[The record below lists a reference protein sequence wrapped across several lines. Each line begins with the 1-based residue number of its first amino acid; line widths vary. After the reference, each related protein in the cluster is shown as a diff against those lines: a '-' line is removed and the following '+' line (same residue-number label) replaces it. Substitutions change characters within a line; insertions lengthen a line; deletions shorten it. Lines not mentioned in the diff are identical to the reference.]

1 MKRYTIRLLGKK
13 SFLLTIILSATNI
26 VYSMPQPYGS
36 VPKYDW
42 DRLEG
47 VYVSM
52 DCWVHHAINYNPR
65 NFLIEPTNLQIIGDG
80 LTPKEMLY
88 KGTYG
93 NPTLKDNATVE
104 FAKFF
109 NNDLVRYDY
118 NELTDTDIDWT
129 LHPDGREKS
138 YIEMVEY
145 VSNQYT
151 NHIPNKTL
159 KYIPMTPSGFKYS
172 NHECQVYIIDFSK
185 NVFYTI
191 IDNDLSDIW
200 LDREN
205 DYYHDLINKKFK
217 IKRKEIRFNDFQSFR
232 RHTDMFGDPKKA
244 RIQWMQHLQVPT
256 GPSPLKLMEHGL
268 TTEYNELSSY
278 GINIR
283 KSSRNKKDYHLRG
296 KTGISHRDEHID
308 FIKSRG
314 TYGIFTHN
322 YFKKF
327 PYLWE
332 YPLSS
337 MFVRISSHIPPRWKG
352 DGTVSSYDILS
363 KIKIQ
368 SNDSFN
374 YGLVDTSHVFAMDGT
389 LQSSIP
395 LFSGEVYK
403 KDSTTDLKLTK
414 LFDKNSAGNLLNKVI
429 GLEFNLH
436 DYIKNNKDKII
447 QDVLPSVSNIK
458 YTISSGHYYILPQKY
473 SKVFTNNLLEYHEFD
488 KPTKTVRGLRIVDQ
502 VYNPKMVSEE
512 VLSDFTIR
520 GNKTLD
526 KLVNGFYSG
535 VGGNMSSADRR
546 GLRGKLIGP
555 LKQVGV
561 DEERF
566 GGRKQYRQWFT
577 PENAIGTR
585 EWYTKDE
592 VIKYFGSEL
601 KAIENDIVP
610 EDSVFFRQNHWVKN
624 ITLLYGKK
632 GIIET
637 INVDN
642 LKNRNEEGFPNR
654 KETKTTQLEITWDV
668 RWSEHNGVFDK
679 KNPRYGQTNNWFVI
693 NIKSLNKKIYFLATS
708 MGSGGRYYG
717 WDALKGNSSSDLGMR
732 IPEKN
737 ISLFDKL
744 RKSYNASVEKTPIA
758 ERKVTYLSNLIDKE
772 IADGDKKRS
781 FQILLRINQ
790 PGNSSYTMKTIALP
804 NLNNYPKLGVPEY
817 RVLYSPFT
825 PYSDDTEYIIDL
837 DRHIIETDLM
847 IDIYGMVIAR

>member
-217 IKRKEIRFNDFQSFR
+217 IKRKEIRFNEIKSFD
-232 RHTDMFGDPKKA
+232 HFSKYHDTYVVGDPKKA

-458 YTISSGHYYILPQKY
+458 YTLSSGHYYILPQKY
-473 SKVFTNNLLEYHEFD
+473 SKVFTNNLIESLELD
-488 KPTKTVRGLRIVDQ
+488 KPTKIVTGLRIVDQ

-512 VLSDFTIR
+512 VPSDLTI
-520 GNKTLD
+520 TMDVSLQQ
-526 KLVNGFYSG
+526 
-535 VGGNMSSADRR
+535 
-546 GLRGKLIGP
+546 LI
-555 LKQVGV
+555 
-561 DEERF
+561 ET
-566 GGRKQYRQWFT
+566 GGRRDQAYEQWIF
-577 PENAIGTR
+577 PEGDIGTR

-610 EDSVFFRQNHWVKN
+610 EDNVFFRQNYWVKN

-637 INVDN
+637 VNLDN
-642 LKNRNEEGFPNR
+642 LKNRNEGGFPNP
-654 KETKTTQLEITWDV
+654 KETKPTRFEITWDV
-668 RWSEHNGVFDK
+668 DRWFEHNGVFDK
-679 KNPRYGQTNNWFVI
+679 EDPSYGHTNSLVVI
-693 NIKSLNKKIYFLATS
+693 NIKSLNKKIYFRL
-708 MGSGGRYYG
+708 YE
-717 WDALKGNSSSDLGMR
+717 NSSSGLGIR

-737 ISLFDKL
+737 LSLFIKL
-744 RKSYNASVEKTPIA
+744 REVYEASVEKTSISV
-758 ERKVTYLSNLIDKE
+758 RKAAYLSKLIDKE

-781 FQILLRINQ
+781 FQILIRINQ
-790 PGNSSYTMKTIALP
+790 PGNSSYTMNTIALP
-804 NLNNYPKLGVPEY
+804 NMNNYPKLGVPEY